1 MKRVVTVSLILLSI
15 AARAAD
21 KDKPFK
27 PGPPDS
33 YPGHQTFEG
42 VVVAAIPFTS
52 EEQAAPA
59 FGKLNPYEH
68 GILPVLVILE
78 NKSGKALRVN
88 LVAEYI
94 RPDNKHV
101 PMTPAADV
109 PYLQGPAPPRNPGVP
124 RPLPLPKKK
133 SPLLKP
139 EIEQRAF
146 ASKML
151 PPNDIAYGFVYFQS
165 TFHDGAQLLIQGLTE
180 AATGKELFYFEVPLQ
195 KP

>member
-1 MKRVVTVSLILLSI
+1 MTRAATVSLILLSI
-15 AARAAD
+15 AAGAAD

-27 PGPPDS
+27 PGPAES

-42 VVVAAIPFTS
+42 VVVAAVPYTA

-68 GILPVLVILE
+68 GVLPVLVVLE
-78 NKSGKALRVN
+78 NRSGKALRVN
-88 LVAEYI
+88 LQAEYV

-101 PMTPAADV
+101 PMTPASEV
-109 PYLQGPAPPRNPGVP
+109 PYLQGPARPQNPGVP
-124 RPLPLPKKK
+124 RPLPLPKKR
-133 SPLLKP
+133 SPLLRP

-146 ASKML
+146 AAKML
-151 PPNDIAYGFVYFQS
+151 PPNDTAYGFVYFQT
-165 TFHDGAQLLIQGLTE
+165 TFHEGARLVLQGLSE
-180 AATGKELFYFEVPLQ
+180 AATGKELFYFEVPLR